1 MLDVSNGLNFD
12 LGIGHFLI
20 RFDDQKIRM
29 RARIHLAAGSTGA
42 TRVWLAGVRDR
53 LAEQRLRQSQ
63 GEEPFA
69 DAVFAVKE
77 IRMGQPVLQHRRLQQ
92 RLRVLVSDDVS
103 EGHGGPVWCVVGW
116 QVALRADRV
125 GPAAG

>member
-1 MLDVSNGLNFD
+1 MTRKSGCV
-12 LGIGHFLI
+12 
-20 RFDDQKIRM
+20 
-29 RARIHLAAGSTGA
+29 RASLAAGSTGA

-92 RLRVLVSDDVS
+92 RLRVLVSDDAS
-103 EGHGGPVWCVVGW
+103 ARGMADLCGAWWGGE
-116 QVALRADRV
+116 VALRADRGYLPQLV
-125 GPAAG
+125 LVPRYG